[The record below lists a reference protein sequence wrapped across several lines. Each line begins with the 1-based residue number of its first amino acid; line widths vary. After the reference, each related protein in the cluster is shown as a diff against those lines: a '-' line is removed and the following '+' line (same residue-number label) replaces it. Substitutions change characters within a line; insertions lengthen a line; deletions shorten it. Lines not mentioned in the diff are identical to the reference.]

1 MPDLKDGETAEIK
14 GSAKAPYI
22 LKNTGGVYSCT
33 CPAWRNQSVP
43 IERRTCKH
51 LRAYRGEQA
60 EKDRIGGELPVRA
73 TNASDESE
81 SAAPALLLAHPWT
94 NDVDLTDWWMSE
106 KLDGVRAY
114 WDGRQFISRQGNIYH
129 APDFFTAGLPDA
141 PLDGELWLGARPSSA
156 ASASFDGRTKA
167 NIGVRSAFWPSTCRP
182 RADRLKRGCNNCE
195 TDWHQAV
202 PSSPRLISTF
212 AAEVSTIFVTNSPRS
227 KRKGA
232 KA

>member
-106 KLDGVRAY
+106 KLDGVRVLGWQAIHLPA
-114 WDGRQFISRQGNIYH
+114 REHLSR
-129 APDFFTAGLPDA
+129 PGL
-141 PLDGELWLGARPSSA
+141 LHRRPSRCA
-156 ASASFDGRTKA
+156 A
-167 NIGVRSAFWPSTCRP
+167 
-182 RADRLKRGCNNCE
+182 
-195 TDWHQAV
+195 
-202 PSSPRLISTF
+202 
-212 AAEVSTIFVTNSPRS
+212 
-227 KRKGA
+227 
-232 KA
+232 